1 MIFKLDLFQAFSFSL
16 FFLSFLAPSLHH
28 IWQGFTDGAARPTTE
43 FAENKQFVQ
52 KKKTCP
58 DLPGSNPLPRC
69 SPGCC
74 SRRLTHPTAE
84 APVRRKT
91 ALEQVRSYF
100 FITRWTKSISCKE
113 HLLQRASCPA
123 KSITCNEHLLPAAG
137 RCNSTQPLCALLLPV
152 LIEHPTEL
160 FPC

>member
-1 MIFKLDLFQAFSFSL
+1 MFCKVIFKLDLFQAFSFSL

-74 SRRLTHPTAE
+74 SRRLTHPIAE

-113 HLLQRASCPA
+113 HLLQRASFA
-123 KSITCNEHLLPAAG
+123 TSIMSCKEHHLQRASSASS
-137 RCNSTQPLCALLLPV
+137 RKMQQ
-152 LIEHPTEL
+152 HPTSL
-160 FPC
+160 RFASACAY